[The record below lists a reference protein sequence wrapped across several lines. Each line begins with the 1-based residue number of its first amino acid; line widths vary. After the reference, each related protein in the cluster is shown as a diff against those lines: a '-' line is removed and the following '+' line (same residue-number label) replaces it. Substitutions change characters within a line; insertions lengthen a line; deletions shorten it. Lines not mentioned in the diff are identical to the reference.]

1 MSSPTLM
8 HALARSTSPALA
20 RSTSPARRLLTTAA
34 PTPAPAA
41 HRALVFRQP
50 GALNEALAAHTFRA
64 LPAPGPGRVNLRVR
78 LAPVNP
84 SDVNVVEGVYPNKPK
99 PEVLPAPSASATDA
113 GAAEVCVPGNEGVAE
128 VVEVG
133 EGVGGLRVGD
143 RVVFAKMQPGTWA
156 SARQVEEGD
165 VIKVDRD
172 VGDVTAATLS
182 VRACGS
188 QRGCVLR
195 WLGARRSTRRRRCV
209 CSESSCSSRRGT
221 GSFRMVRGGPLN
233 FSSVGC

>member
-1 MSSPTLM
+1 MSS
-8 HALARSTSPALA
+8 
-20 RSTSPARRLLTTAA
+20 ARRLFTTTTAA
-34 PTPAPAA
+34 PAPAA

-50 GALNEALAAHTFRA
+50 GALNEVLAAHTFRA

-84 SDVNVVEGVYPNKPK
+84 SDVNVVEGVYPNRPK
-99 PEVLPAPSASATDA
+99 PEILPAPSGLPETSGT
-113 GAAEVCVPGNEGVAE
+113 GAEEVCVPGNEGVAE
-128 VVEVG
+128 VTEVG
-133 EGVGGLRVGD
+133 EGVSGLRVGD

-165 VIKVDRD
+165 VIKVDED

-182 VRACGS
+182 VRGRVRAVGV
-188 QRGCVLR
+188 GCVLTVR

-209 CSESSCSSRRGT
+209 CSESLCSSRRVT
-221 GSFRMVRGGPLN
+221 GSFRMVRRRLLKFP
-233 FSSVGC
+233 SIGC